1 MTDIVDTPVSTS
13 STTATGNETL
23 TLADEIVKYD
33 TEALI
38 SFLQERGLELSE
50 TAIKIL
56 EKEEIDGCAFLKLS
70 KQDFRDYGMPG
81 GPTIKL
87 VDFSKECKEKL
98 LRAFSTYR
106 SLKEVLEKYDLAS
119 EGTEI
124 IPLFTPRIHEIPDE
138 NKHLELCMADIKL
151 RLKSYG
157 TLVITSLESMRNEYV
172 STILH
177 TALRIAEDITKKKF
191 SMRPEYEI
199 IGDGGSIMQSRN
211 PKTLFA
217 SQKIRDWHF
226 HLYSPGE
233 ILQASKAPFSIEFV
247 EEALVEN
254 SEEYKTLRKGVKKVL
269 GIIIGLLEDRACV
282 EDKSDRKRARI
293 EGYRLKK

>member
-1 MTDIVDTPVSTS
+1 MTDIVDTPISTS

-23 TLADEIVKYD
+23 TLADEIKKYD
-33 TEALI
+33 TGALI

-56 EKEEIDGCAFLKLS
+56 EKEEITGRDFLKLTEEKFRS
-70 KQDFRDYGMPG
+70 AGLSLRPSTRLADFA
-81 GPTIKL
+81 
-87 VDFSKECKEKL
+87 KECKEKK

-106 SLKEVLEKYDLAS
+106 SLKEVLAEYDLAS

-199 IGDGGSIMQSRN
+199 IGDESSGRVDYAIKVSLPWILTVP
-211 PKTLFA
+211 PKSYVVLERPINL
-217 SQKIRDWHF
+217 SQNIN
-226 HLYSPGE
+226 L
-233 ILQASKAPFSIEFV
+233 
-247 EEALVEN
+247 
-254 SEEYKTLRKGVKKVL
+254 
-269 GIIIGLLEDRACV
+269 
-282 EDKSDRKRARI
+282 
-293 EGYRLKK
+293 